1 MTSTTWT
8 LRSLWF
14 RFLSAMKTTIY
25 REPIQSE
32 SVFSMLPQTILSQIF
47 YIIRMPLFVSSWY
60 YLGTAGSEDPTFIG
74 ITSGWAIALFIQFLS
89 GLIRSTCF
97 TKIEDIT
104 YASWAL
110 SEVSSYCFVA
120 CFIIKFTRGGS
131 SDTDPRL
138 LASISFTVIP
148 CIIIVCMACCGIYT
162 VTKSSI
168 KEYKQIKS
176 LQESPPPPNDPKA
189 IMNTLKV

>member
-1 MTSTTWT
+1 
-8 LRSLWF
+8 
-14 RFLSAMKTTIY
+14 MKTTIY
-25 REPIQSE
+25 REPIQIE

-47 YIIRMPLFVSSWY
+47 YILRMPLFVSSWY

-74 ITSGWAIALFIQFLS
+74 ITSGWAIALFIQFLY

-104 YASWAL
+104 YASSAL

-120 CFIIKFTRGGS
+120 CFLIKFTRGGS

-148 CIIIVCMACCGIYT
+148 IILIIFISCTTICCVVHT
-162 VTKSSI
+162 VQKRSNAL
-168 KEYKQIKS
+168 YQQIKPLAS
-176 LQESPPPPNDPKA
+176 ATPDPPPADPKA